1 MQSARVDPLPNNAAE
16 HRGWKNAL
24 VLLLGRLDISSN
36 EALTLWVSPS
46 FQVDGD
52 KEVDC
57 SSGLF
62 PGLDRWL
69 AGELIKSL
77 KSIPEL
83 SFRVQG
89 YVQDYKVQAPRGCAI
104 LPMIFRHLDLD
115 RNRGALSTTQ
125 SIFQVTLRGYSI
137 KDLQE
142 FSSLTM
148 KTLNSIPADDWP
160 HERMLGE
167 WLFHQLRNVRKLE
180 RTIETIKMANLR
192 ADERNFPFLW
202 GRLQQLLVEE
212 REDANAK
219 AIELTLK

>member
-1 MQSARVDPLPNNAAE
+1 ML
-16 HRGWKNAL
+16 
-24 VLLLGRLDISSN
+24 
-36 EALTLWVSPS
+36 ALTLFPTMRPNTVVGRTHLFFYLVGLTSPVMKPLLYGVSPS

-52 KEVDC
+52 KEVES
-57 SSGLF
+57 SSGQF
-62 PGLDRWL
+62 PRLDRWL

-89 YVQDYKVQAPRGCAI
+89 YVQDYKVHGPRGCAI
-104 LPMIFRHLDLD
+104 LHMIFRHLDLD

-125 SIFQVTLRGYSI
+125 SIFQVTLQGYSI

-148 KTLNSIPADDWP
+148 KTLSSIPADDWP

-167 WLFHQLRNVRKLE
+167 WLFHQLRNV
-180 RTIETIKMANLR
+180 
-192 ADERNFPFLW
+192 
-202 GRLQQLLVEE
+202 
-212 REDANAK
+212 
-219 AIELTLK
+219 